1 MHQMKRA
8 SSYVVM
14 AACLVVAAGGSVN
27 QAAGQ
32 GASPPALD

>member
-1 MHQMKRA
+1 MHQHKRA
-8 SSYVVM
+8 SYYVVI

>member
-1 MHQMKRA
+1 
-8 SSYVVM
+8 M
-14 AACLVVAAGGSVN
+14 AACLVVAPGGSVN